1 MKSLKE
7 RIQNH
12 IYTKEDLNLFMQDA
26 EKVSDLVFKNPKLSL
41 GEKIEKAKEK
51 ISNKFYDFFLELSQ
65 DGYSNKEK
73 ILKELEET
81 KDELL
86 KLPVLK
92 IQLAFL
98 PTPSFIKELSDWFK
112 KNLKKRVLLDI
123 EVNPTI
129 VGGLILEYKGRYL
142 DLSLKKEIEKLNIK
156 DFI

>member
-7 RIQNH
+7 RVQDY
-12 IYTKEDLNLFMQDA
+12 IYTKEDLNLFIQDA
-26 EKVSDLVFKNPKLSL
+26 EKISDLVFKNPKLSL
-41 GEKIEKAKEK
+41 REKIEKSKEK

-81 KDELL
+81 KEELL

-92 IQLAFL
+92 IQLAFS
-98 PTPSFIKELSDWFK
+98 PSPSFIKEISDWLK
-112 KNLKKRVLLDI
+112 RNLKKKVLLDV
-123 EVNPTI
+123 EVNPVI
-129 VGGLILEYKGRYL
+129 VGGAILEYRGRYL

>member
-7 RIQNH
+7 RVQDY
-12 IYTKEDLNLFMQDA
+12 IYTKEDLNLFIQDT
-26 EKVSDLVFKNPKLSL
+26 EKISDLVFKNPKLPL
-41 GEKIEKAKEK
+41 REKIEKSKEK

-65 DGYSNKEK
+65 DNHSDKEK

-81 KDELL
+81 KEELL

-92 IQLAFL
+92 IQLAFS
-98 PTPSFIKELSDWFK
+98 PTPSFIKEISDWLK
-112 KNLKKRVLLDI
+112 RNLKKKVLLDV
-123 EVNPTI
+123 EVNPVI
-129 VGGLILEYKGRYL
+129 VGGAILEYRGRYL